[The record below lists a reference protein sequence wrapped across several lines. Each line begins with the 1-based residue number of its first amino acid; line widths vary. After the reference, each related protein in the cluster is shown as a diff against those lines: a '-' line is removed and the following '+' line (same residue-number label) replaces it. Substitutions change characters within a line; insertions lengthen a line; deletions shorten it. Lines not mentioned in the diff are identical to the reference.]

1 MTRVIPERMRAVQ
14 IQAYDGLP
22 ESLAVAEVPVPRPG
36 VGEVLVRIH
45 TAPINPSDLAF
56 IRGRY
61 GFKKALP
68 AIPGFEGSGTVV
80 AIGPGVLPW
89 IMRDRR
95 VACALAEPRHASG
108 TWAEYAVAPAHRC
121 APLRRS
127 VDLEQAAMMFVN
139 PLMAWVL
146 VHEARRGRHKAV
158 VQNAAASALGKM
170 VARLARRFSVPVLNI
185 VRRPQQ
191 AADLRALGADRVLDS
206 TETSF
211 DRDLRTLCRE
221 LGATIAFDA
230 VTGEISGRMLLA
242 MPTGSRLIVYGS
254 LSESAVQLDPRS
266 LIFEEKAVCG
276 LWLSRWMGKRNFLAQ
291 LSVIERVQ
299 SLLSTD
305 LKSDIQA
312 RFRLEDVSQALEQ
325 YTSNMSAGKVLLVCH
340 PEQCQ

>member
-1 MTRVIPERMRAVQ
+1 MRAVRLL
-14 IQAYDGLP
+14 AYDGLP
-22 ESLAVAEVPVPRPG
+22 QSLAVVELPVPRPRA
-36 VGEVLVRIH
+36 GEVLVRMH
-45 TAPINPSDLAF
+45 AAPINPSDLAF

-80 AIGPGVLPW
+80 AIGPGVLPS
-89 IMRDRR
+89 IMRGRR
-95 VACALAEPRHASG
+95 VACALAEPGHASG
-108 TWAEYAVAPAHRC
+108 TWAEYAAAPARRC

-146 VHEARRGRHKAV
+146 VSEARSKRHPAV

-170 VARLARRFSVPVLNI
+170 VLCLARQCSLPVINI
-185 VRRPQQ
+185 VRRPEQLTL
-191 AADLRALGADRVLDS
+191 LRTLGADHVLHS
-206 TETSF
+206 SEPSF
-211 DRDLRTLCRE
+211 DRELRRLCHE

-230 VTGEISGRMLLA
+230 VTGEMSGRMLQA
-242 MPTGSRLIVYGS
+242 MPMGSRLLVYGS

-266 LIFEEKAVCG
+266 LIFEEKSVSG
-276 LWLSRWMGKRNFLAQ
+276 LWLSRWMGKRNPFAQ
-291 LSVIERVQ
+291 LSVIGKVQ

-312 RFRLEDVSQALEQ
+312 RFRLDDVARALEY
-325 YTSNMSAGKVLLVCH
+325 YTSNMSAGKVLLV
-340 PEQCQ
+340 PQV